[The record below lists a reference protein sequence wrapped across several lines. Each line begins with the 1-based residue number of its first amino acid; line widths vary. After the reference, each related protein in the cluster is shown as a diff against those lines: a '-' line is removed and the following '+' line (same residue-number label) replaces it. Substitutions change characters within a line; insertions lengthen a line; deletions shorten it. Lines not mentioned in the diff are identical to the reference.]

1 MNVKKAVGITDYNA
15 YVEKK
20 APKTKLFSTCVRAF
34 LAGGAICVL
43 GELLNSAA
51 KDLILLDEEQAG
63 MFTSMCLIFLGA
75 LFTGLGVYDVLGR
88 FAGAGSI
95 VPITG
100 FANSIVAP
108 AVDFKAGGLYFGCRC
123 KDVSRCP
130 GRCWCMEL
138 CRRVRWVS
146 STGSL
151 QCWAV
156 ENHWGQTGVANVGRR
171 WICGG

>member
-34 LAGGAICVL
+34 LVGGAICVL
-43 GELLNSAA
+43 GELLNSVT
-51 KDLILLDEEQAG
+51 KDSILLDEEQAG

-108 AVDFKAGGLYFGCRC
+108 AVDFKQEGYILGVGAKMFLIAGPVLVYGI
-123 KDVSRCP
+123 
-130 GRCWCMEL
+130 
-138 CRRVRWVS
+138 VS
-146 STGSL
+146 S
-151 QCWAV
+151 CAV
-156 ENHWGQTGVANVGRR
+156 GVVY
-171 WICGG
+171 WIITMLGGG